1 MAAGKRGGIVES
13 GQAGYRD
20 LLACCENSGGLHFF
34 RSQRSEPPQID
45 LRTPLRGG
53 WARRIRGAACAQLS
67 RRTASGQLVRQIARE
82 TLRAGPR
89 SSF

>member
-45 LRTPLRGG
+45 LRTPLRGDG
-53 WARRIRGAACAQLS
+53 HVEYEAPH
-67 RRTASGQLVRQIARE
+67 VR
-82 TLRAGPR
+82 
-89 SSF
+89 S